1 MGLQKQLKLFLW
13 KKKISNI
20 IIQLQTTQTQVF
32 GNELDVKV

>member
-13 KKKISNI
+13 KKISNI